1 MGPREALAQIMA
13 IVKLGKAT
21 HDLAE
26 IHRLLREMETVIQTA
41 IGKGTLRQGRRLRP
55 LQHR

>member
-13 IVKLGKAT
+13 IVKLGKAI

>member
-21 HDLAE
+21 HELAE

>member
-13 IVKLGKAT
+13 IVRLGKAT

>member
-1 MGPREALAQIMA
+1 MEPREALAQIMA